1 MSVGLRGPD
10 QDPCG
15 EVLIKSPSNG
25 SRDHQY
31 LVRLFVLDLL
41 IEPIVLIFVADV
53 R

>member
-1 MSVGLRGPD
+1 MSAGQHGPD
-10 QDPCG
+10 QDPCD
-15 EVLIKSPSNG
+15 EALIKSPSSG

-41 IEPIVLIFVADV
+41 IEPIVFIFVTDV